1 MSRGHLLAT
10 TLDLTTI
17 KTVLGNMSDAEVEEL
32 TGGMTAVKTS
42 PKLMNR
48 PASPIIDI
56 YGDEEDSF
64 DQGGNIN
71 VSDGSQ

>member
-1 MSRGHLLAT
+1 
-10 TLDLTTI
+10 
-17 KTVLGNMSDAEVEEL
+17 MSDAEVEEL
-32 TGGMTAVKTS
+32 TGSMAAVKTS
-42 PKLMNR
+42 PKLANR

-71 VSDGSQ
+71 VSF

>member
-1 MSRGHLLAT
+1 MYYRFINPTILFQLAN
-10 TLDLTTI
+10 
-17 KTVLGNMSDAEVEEL
+17 KNMSDAEVEEL
-32 TGGMTAVKTS
+32 TRGVAAVKTS
-42 PKLMNR
+42 PKLTNR

-71 VSDGSQ
+71 VSLV

>member
-1 MSRGHLLAT
+1 
-10 TLDLTTI
+10 
-17 KTVLGNMSDAEVEEL
+17 MSDAEVEEL
-32 TGGMTAVKTS
+32 TRGVAAVKTS
-42 PKLMNR
+42 PKLANR

-71 VSDGSQ
+71 VSLVY